1 MDRKKEKGA
10 WEIMGIMPISDW
22 RTPASRIPEQ
32 SVSSCHVVKKIIKE
46 GDALPMAGVFGY
58 DQALFAEDTT
68 ITVLRC
74 GEREAMD
81 ERSVWMS
88 DSPQELYSMWKLVA
102 RSEGPRVLVG
112 GLGLGLLPNL
122 LALRRDVNE
131 VVVVENNPSIIS
143 MIKPHLNKKV
153 KVIEGDFLEQMRE
166 LGRKGS
172 RRLFRIFTKRPSPK
186 RIGHFSRM
194 FGWGWRTTSS
204 MPVTSTGASKRSWMK
219 IMRECFCF

>member
-1 MDRKKEKGA
+1 
-10 WEIMGIMPISDW
+10 MGIMPISDW

-88 DSPQELYSMWKLVA
+88 DSPQELYSMWELVA

-143 MIKPHLNKKV
+143 MIRPHLNKKV

-166 LGRKGS
+166 LGRKGERFETVVS
-172 RRLFRIFTKRPSPK
+172 DIYKTPKSEEDRALFEDVQMGMEDDFIDARHLHWGFQKQSDEDTAKLILLARKR
-186 RIGHFSRM
+186 
-194 FGWGWRTTSS
+194 
-204 MPVTSTGASKRSWMK
+204 
-219 IMRECFCF
+219 